1 MVEHSVLPRIQ
12 ALLPDGERKVL
23 KIWRVVGVPESIVE
37 AGVGEELLGLGL
49 ELGYCARLGEVDVRI
64 WGSPPQAEE
73 AERILRNAFGKAV
86 LDSGAA
92 SIEQWVVEELSRRK
106 QTVSTAE
113 SCTGG
118 FIANLL
124 THVPG
129 SSVVFDSGRV
139 TYANWAKVELGVP
152 EELLETHGAVSEP
165 VAAALAGAARAAGR
179 ATYGIATT
187 GIAGPAG
194 GSEDKPVGTVFVAVA
209 GPEGTIRV
217 EKHAFRTDRLAFK
230 QLAAQAAL
238 LLLRRVLLEI
248 PAD

>member
-1 MVEHSVLPRIQ
+1 
-12 ALLPDGERKVL
+12 
-23 KIWRVVGVPESIVE
+23 
-37 AGVGEELLGLGL
+37 
-49 ELGYCARLGEVDVRI
+49 VDVRI
-64 WGSPPQAEE
+64 WGSPLQAEE

-152 EELLETHGAVSEP
+152 EELLEAHGAVSEP